1 MSSILAYVVPLLT
14 RASAYDTIVHQYVHS
29 AYFQIFMP
37 NLANSARYSCRLPRC
52 HCTLPSTS
60 LVTGLSYRYPVK
72 TTDEAGLLVIS
83 RGTSIVLLF
92 VYAAYLLFQ
101 VGVPT
106 M

>member
-1 MSSILAYVVPLLT
+1 VTVLL
-14 RASAYDTIVHQYVHS
+14 YHD
-29 AYFQIFMP
+29 
-37 NLANSARYSCRLPRC
+37 
-52 HCTLPSTS
+52 
-60 LVTGLSYRYPVK
+60 PVK

-101 VGVPT
+101 VGVST